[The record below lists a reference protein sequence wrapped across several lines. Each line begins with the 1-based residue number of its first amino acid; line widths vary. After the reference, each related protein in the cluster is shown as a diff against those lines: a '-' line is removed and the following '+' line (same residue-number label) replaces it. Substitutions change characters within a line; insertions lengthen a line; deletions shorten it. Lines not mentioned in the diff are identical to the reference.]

1 MLTPPPTRI
10 LYRIPEAAEM
20 LGISRSS
27 VYNLIAAG
35 TLRATKI
42 GAATRVPA
50 TEIARIASEGAVTE

>member
-1 MLTPPPTRI
+1 MLTPPQSRM
-10 LYRIPEAAEM
+10 LFRIPEAAEL

-42 GAATRVPA
+42 GAATRIPA
-50 TEIARIASEGAVTE
+50 SELARIAEQGAVTE